1 MNEHHC
7 GDLLG
12 GYVLETLDEADSE
25 RVTAHMRIC
34 MWCREEAGIIAD
46 CLHDA
51 MGYAVPPA
59 APGMHVRDRL
69 LTRLTEEAAALGA
82 MALPTDA
89 AIGTSIADTSA
100 DASAASANPN
110 LKDAASAAQ
119 KPMEAAAIN
128 HAIPIALP
136 VNARSGG
143 AAPTTSSREP
153 RLLRPRWLVSVSLVA
168 AVLVVGLG
176 LSVFSMHRQ
185 LDDQRS
191 HLLSDAFTG
200 SHAAMPLVGPAL
212 KHGMSGEVIM
222 RPGESTGLVIV
233 AGVPKSTGKMAYT
246 CWLHQNGR
254 WMSGGKLRPNASG
267 MAMVVLDKSMNVHQA
282 DQVVITLE
290 QANASPT
297 IPSAPVLSVML

>member
-1 MNEHHC
+1 MNDHHC

-25 RVTAHMRIC
+25 RVTAHVRIC
-34 MWCREEAGIIAD
+34 VWCREEAGIIAD

-59 APGMHVRDRL
+59 RPGSHVRDRL

-82 MALPTDA
+82 MALPPDA
-89 AIGTSIADTSA
+89 AIGTGADKDA
-100 DASAASANPN
+100 DASTEPTDAG
-110 LKDAASAAQ
+110 LKSVPSTAP
-119 KPMEAAAIN
+119 KPMEAAIN
-128 HAIPIALP
+128 HAVPVALP
-136 VNARSGG
+136 AGTRSGG
-143 AAPTTSSREP
+143 AGPAAAARAP

-176 LSVFSMHRQ
+176 LSVFSMQQQ

-191 HLLSDAFTG
+191 HLLSDAFNG
-200 SHAAMPLVGPAL
+200 RHAAVPLVGPAL

-222 RPGESTGLVIV
+222 RPGESAGLVIV
-233 AGVPKSTGKMAYT
+233 AGVPQSTGKMTYT

-267 MAMVVLDKSMNVHQA
+267 MAMVVLDKSMNVHKA
-282 DQVVITLE
+282 DQVAITLE
-290 QANASPT
+290 HANAAPRA
-297 IPSAPVLSVML
+297 PSTPMLLSVTL